1 MRKADFMQQ
10 AIQRSEP
17 ERHWTAA
24 SADDFVRRI
33 TFDFIAQLEE
43 KMKSDGISQA
53 ELAKALGV
61 SEAAVSRVLN
71 DPPNLTLRTVV
82 KYALAVGAKAA
93 LVAYDDGDHSNALG
107 PVNSDVFS
115 VCWEN
120 SGKPHDMWDISDN
133 YQVINVQVMSVH
145 WIATEQLSLPNY
157 LCQSD
162 QWGNDVSISWYRAS
176 VRYAYA
182 EYKVPVSIM
191 IDKMGSNLI
200 NA

>member
-1 MRKADFMQQ
+1 MQQ

>member
-1 MRKADFMQQ
+1 MQQ
-10 AIQRSEP
+10 AIQRSEQ

-71 DPPNLTLRTVV
+71 DPPNLTLKTIV

-93 LVAYDDGDHSNALG
+93 LVAYDDGDYTNTLG
-107 PVNSDVFS
+107 PVNSEVFS

-120 SGKPHDMWDISDN
+120 AGKPHDMWAVSDN
-133 YQVINVQVMSVH
+133 YQVVNVQVMSVN
-145 WIATEQLSLPNY
+145 WITTEQLSLPICFY
-157 LCQSD
+157 QSD
-162 QWGNDVSISWYRAS
+162 QWGNDVSVAWYRGSFQYTHVECKMTVS
-176 VRYAYA
+176 VL
-182 EYKVPVSIM
+182 
-191 IDKMGSNLI
+191 IDRTGSNRI

>member
-1 MRKADFMQQ
+1 VEH
-10 AIQRSEP
+10 AIQHSEP

-71 DPPNLTLRTVV
+71 DPPNLTLRTIVR
-82 KYALAVGAKAA
+82 YALAVGAKAA
-93 LVAYDDGDHSNALG
+93 LVAYDDGDHANTLG
-107 PVNSDVFS
+107 PVNSEVFS

-120 SGKPHDMWDISDN
+120 TGKPHDMWEVSDN
-133 YQVINVQVMSVH
+133 SQVVHVQVMSVN
-145 WIATEQLSLPNY
+145 WIATRQLSLPACY
-157 LCQSD
+157 SD
-162 QWGNDVSISWYRAS
+162 TDGWGNEISVSWFRTQI
-176 VRYAYA
+176 
-182 EYKVPVSIM
+182 EYTHYECEVPVSLL
-191 IDKMGSNLI
+191 IDKTGSNLF
-200 NA
+200 NG